1 MTLVRGALVLMALA
15 LSACGSGPTPPSP
28 STPTP
33 SPPHAS
39 PASSTAAPTGALAS
53 PAPTLASRSSEPPS
67 ASVAPLGSVQIPFAN
82 RVMQVTIVGVPGIV
96 TAWRAATD
104 RDLKAV
110 PWDGDADIA
119 LGRLSDR
126 ELVLGWIGTV
136 CDLKATLTI
145 IPGRLVVTPAPR
157 QGCDAMALGRGVVLT
172 YAGPPDLNAITV
184 ELGDRVL
191 LPESS

>member
-1 MTLVRGALVLMALA
+1 MTLVRGALVAMALA
-15 LSACGSGPTPPSP
+15 LSACRPGPTPPSS
-28 STPTP
+28 STPAP
-33 SPPHAS
+33 SPPNTS
-39 PASSTAAPTGALAS
+39 PASPTAAHTDAPAS
-53 PAPTLASRSSEPPS
+53 PAPTPTSPSPESPS
-67 ASVAPLGSVQIPFAN
+67 ASPSPLGSVHIPFAN
-82 RVMQVTIVGVPGIV
+82 RVMEVTIVGKPGIV

-136 CDLKATLTI
+136 CDLEATLTI
-145 IPGRLVVTPAPR
+145 APGRLVVTPAPR
-157 QGCDAMALGRGVVLT
+157 QGCDAMALGRGLVLT
-172 YAGPPDLNAITV
+172 YAEPPDLNATTV
-184 ELGDRVL
+184 ELGERVL